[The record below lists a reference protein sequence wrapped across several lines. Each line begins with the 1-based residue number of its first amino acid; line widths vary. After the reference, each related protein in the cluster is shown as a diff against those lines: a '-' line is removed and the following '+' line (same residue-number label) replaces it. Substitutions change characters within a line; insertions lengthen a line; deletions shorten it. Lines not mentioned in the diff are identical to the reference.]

1 MPCGLTALHFS
12 ADYIF
17 LVLWSRWLFKYNH
30 SCGGMAGVALFMTG
44 GEQVI
49 VKTTLLL
56 LPLSLSLCLYVSL
69 SPFFSEYLNSWFR
82 LNINYS
88 LSFPSLC
95 VC

>member
-12 ADYIF
+12 ADYMF

-49 VKTTLLL
+49 VKTTCTLLL
-56 LPLSLSLCLYVSL
+56 LPLSLSRSAFMSRSL
-69 SPFFSEYLNSWFR
+69 LSF
-82 LNINYS
+82 LNI
-88 LSFPSLC
+88 
-95 VC
+95 